1 MCQRLNKGLYRQAC
15 FAVVLKY
22 CAYATWSPEVV
33 EIKCKI
39 TTSYTVIF
47 CRHLA
52 FAAKVFLRVFLSCF
66 LFFILFFGWHTE
78 HRTQDKDSWQDTSIL
93 KFSRNFT
100 YFVQIRSNMPHNK
113 RASKQTEQFF
123 FSLPSFCTFLPSYF
137 RPNLS
142 PFLSGDCCQFLRKIK
157 FYLFIHYCIN
167 ASVRRLGNAISF
179 Q

>member
-1 MCQRLNKGLYRQAC
+1 VRGQRAAPSMCQRLNKGLYRQAC

-66 LFFILFFGWHTE
+66 HFFYFIFLGGTQNTG
-78 HRTQDKDSWQDTSIL
+78 HRTRTVGRTQAVLIL
-93 KFSRNFT
+93 SSRT
-100 YFVQIRSNMPHNK
+100 YASMPGHY
-113 RASKQTEQFF
+113 
-123 FSLPSFCTFLPSYF
+123 LIM
-137 RPNLS
+137 
-142 PFLSGDCCQFLRKIK
+142 KIE
-157 FYLFIHYCIN
+157 
-167 ASVRRLGNAISF
+167 
-179 Q
+179 